1 MGSCFGGTSQDYRK
15 GRKVDWNKAV
25 VIGSQCVVVM
35 VLGALVAV
43 GKDSYITDA
52 LLAISGSLVGCNI
65 LERVTKK

>member
-1 MGSCFGGTSQDYRK
+1 M
-15 GRKVDWNKAV
+15 DWNKAV

-43 GKDSYITDA
+43 GRDSYITDA

-65 LERVTKK
+65 LERVSKK